1 MSKLSNPQTYNALVT
16 SLVFCLTDT
25 PQAEYDPD
33 YDDFDSHD
41 INERL
46 CLIIL
51 HVLVLNFGIESA
63 ITAGFVTR
71 WLVKLPWGDTQE
83 RQAHLVDLVK
93 RRNTLSDIICQVI
106 NNRTG
111 MVQLREAGLVGRGLD
126 GFDDTIDVRMVNGES
141 TAGEM
146 DQPDMSFLE
155 GPQGGTRLREQSVEE
170 TILRRRHREAM
181 VLNDGVQPIG
191 RDDIFERED
200 EESRSASDDR
210 QRELRSLLARLR
222 SNNS

>member
-1 MSKLSNPQTYNALVT
+1 MSRLNIPQTYNALVT

-25 PQAEYDPD
+25 PQREYDPD
-33 YDDFDSHD
+33 HDDFDSHD

-46 CLIIL
+46 CLVIL
-51 HVLVLNFGIESA
+51 HILVLNFGIDSA
-63 ITAGFVTR
+63 ISAGFVTR
-71 WLVKLPWGDTQE
+71 WLVKLRWGDTE
-83 RQAHLVDLVK
+83 EKQAHLVDLVK

-111 MVQLREAGLVGRGLD
+111 MVQLRKAGLVGRGLD

-141 TAGEM
+141 TAGEV

-155 GPQGGTRLREQSVEE
+155 APQGGTRLREQSVEE

-191 RDDIFERED
+191 RDDIFQRED
-200 EESRSASDDR
+200 QESRSTYEER
-210 QRELRSLLARLR
+210 QRGFASFLARLR
-222 SNNS
+222 SNRS